1 MLRRKDGACK
11 GKSDAS
17 LHVCLVASVLHTGVL
32 KRFSTYPAQVKV
44 LTGNSPCGP
53 EVSVEME
60 EGMPMFLLKARLET
74 LTGRWPL
81 Y

>member
-1 MLRRKDGACK
+1 MVLVKARAMQACMFAW
-11 GKSDAS
+11 SP
-17 LHVCLVASVLHTGVL
+17 LSVLQTGT
-32 KRFSTYPAQVKV
+32 RGPARSLQVKV
-44 LTGNSPCGP
+44 LTGNLPCGP